1 MQTGRTGRLMVTEKK
16 GLKMNALVTLLA
28 LTLTSSACAEEPVQ
42 TRLIGYY
49 TNMVTEG
56 RDDPHFLSGYNIGL
70 YSRGSR
76 TLAHIG
82 VAVGSP
88 EPVTAAVKS
97 VTYDPITGQ
106 LKFSAEYS
114 AGEEHGPGKAAP
126 REALR
131 TLTFSG
137 IVHPNAIQGTI
148 GVRDFYCSG
157 CRTSYNRAKLK
168 RIKQAGRTG
177 ELMEYPLK
185 DEGQTGE
192 LRG

>member
-1 MQTGRTGRLMVTEKK
+1 
-16 GLKMNALVTLLA
+16 MNFLVTLLA
-28 LTLTSSACAEEPVQ
+28 AVLTSSAFAAEPAQ

-82 VAVGSP
+82 VAIGSP

-97 VTYDPITGQ
+97 ITYDPVTGR
-106 LKFSAEYS
+106 LKFCAQYS
-114 AGEEHGPGKAAP
+114 AGQEHRPGPGVP

-137 IVHPNAIQGTI
+137 VVHPNSIKGTI
-148 GVRDFYCSG
+148 GVRDFYCDR

-192 LRG
+192 LRE

>member
-1 MQTGRTGRLMVTEKK
+1 MVTEKK
-16 GLKMNALVTLLA
+16 DGLRMKFFVALLA
-28 LTLTSSACAEEPVQ
+28 ALLTTLAVAAEPAQ

-70 YSRGSR
+70 YSRGSQ

-82 VAVGSP
+82 VAIGSP
-88 EPVTAAVKS
+88 DPVTAAVKS
-97 VTYDPITGQ
+97 ISYDPVTGR
-106 LKFSAEYS
+106 LKFCAEYS
-114 AGEEHGPGKAAP
+114 AGQEHRPGQGVP

-137 IVHPNAIQGTI
+137 IVHPSSIKGTI
-148 GVRDFYCSG
+148 GVRDFYCAR
-157 CRTSYNRAKLK
+157 CRTSYIRAKLK
-168 RIKQAGRTG
+168 RIKHAGQTG

-185 DEGQTGE
+185 DDGQTGE

>member
-1 MQTGRTGRLMVTEKK
+1 
-16 GLKMNALVTLLA
+16 MNFLVTLLA
-28 LTLTSSACAEEPVQ
+28 AILTSSAFAAAAQ

-82 VAVGSP
+82 VAIGSP

-97 VTYDPITGQ
+97 VTYDPVTGQ
-106 LKFSAEYS
+106 LMFSAEYS
-114 AGEEHGPGKAAP
+114 AGQAHSPGQGAP

-137 IVHPNAIQGTI
+137 VVRPNSIEGTI
-148 GVRDFYCSG
+148 GVRDFYCAR

-168 RIKQAGRTG
+168 RIKHAGRTG